1 LSFTLSFVKIETI
14 GDYTFY
20 LKMFNAK
27 IRGIISSGFDNDK
40 CYPGYD
46 PEQYSKDFNR
56 RSEILLMPAVL

>member
-27 IRGIISSGFDNDK
+27 IRGIISIGFDNDK
-40 CYPGYD
+40 YYPGYD
-46 PEQYSKDFNR
+46 PEQYSKEINR
-56 RSEILLMPAVL
+56 RSDISLMPAVL